1 MKVQPNLPHRIGL
14 VKRNNQKGFTQVE
27 LLIVI
32 IITGVIPAIAT
43 PVLVNHYDYQQIS
56 RSSRS

>member
-56 RSSRS
+56 RFSRS

>member
-1 MKVQPNLPHRIGL
+1 MKAKSNLPHGISSA
-14 VKRNNQKGFTQVE
+14 KRNNQKGFTQVE

-32 IITGVIPAIAT
+32 ITGVIPAIST

-56 RSSRS
+56 RFSRS

>member
-1 MKVQPNLPHRIGL
+1 MKVKSNMPHGISPA
-14 VKRNNQKGFTQVE
+14 KRDNQKGFTQVE

-56 RSSRS
+56 RFSRS